1 MVGIMSLIG
10 TTICIRGEIA
20 STEDL
25 VLDGQIDG
33 GPVWNEQNVV
43 TVAESAVI
51 NADLIARRITVLGK
65 VTGMLLASEGVDV
78 RETAKVEGRIV
89 ASILRLED
97 GASFSGTV
105 EPQHF
110 DAALRVAKH
119 RRAS

>member
-1 MVGIMSLIG
+1 MALIG
-10 TTICIRGEIA
+10 PTICIRGEVA

-43 TVAESAVI
+43 TVAASAVI

-65 VTGMLLASEGVDV
+65 VNGMLLASEGVDV
-78 RETAKVEGRIV
+78 RESARVEGRIV
-89 ASILRLED
+89 ASSLTLAD

-105 EPQHF
+105 EPQHY
-110 DAALRVAKH
+110 DAALRVARH
-119 RRAS
+119 RHAG